1 MTLASKIR
9 ELRKEKNLTQEQL
22 ARQSE
27 VSVDT
32 LRRWES
38 GRIIPRADEL
48 ARLAFALKLTRLD
61 VLFNVYLKEVG
72 QGEEERSESVE
83 STS

>member
-1 MTLASKIR
+1 MTFGAKIR
-9 ELRKEKNLTQEQL
+9 ELRKRAGMSQQKI
-22 ARQSE
+22 ASHVG

-32 LRRWES
+32 VRRWEA
-38 GRIIPRADEL
+38 GRYVPRADEL

>member
-61 VLFNVYLKEVG
+61 VLFNVYLKEVE